1 MIGAVIGLA
10 ALPVVHYLTEAG
22 AVGLRSCYAL
32 QQPDLRGAGCL
43 AAVVAVIAVLAHG
56 PWLSPLAALV
66 CGLPM
71 AVLGALFAVAPWAA
85 TPVVGAL
92 PPMESLTGTAEAPG
106 VVAGVTGLSL
116 VVGALLLVSAAFPAR
131 WR

>member
-1 MIGAVIGLA
+1 MIGAVTGLA

-22 AVGLRSCYAL
+22 AVALRSCYTL
-32 QQPDLRGAGCL
+32 QRPDLRGIACL
-43 AAVVAVIAVLAHG
+43 AAVVAVAGVLAHG
-56 PWLSPLAALV
+56 RWLSPLAALV
-66 CGLPM
+66 CGLPL

-92 PPMESLTGTAEAPG
+92 PPIESLTGTAEAPG
-106 VVAGVTGLSL
+106 VVSGVTGLPL
-116 VVGALLLVSAAFPAR
+116 VVGALLLASAAFPAR